1 MADESF
7 PLLLTEYQPT
17 VLAQDAFSEDLARF
31 LDSRYKGVV
40 AIEPPSF
47 RNGRRWV
54 LSPQGWVGFLPLP
67 GHPGLSLQPSV
78 PLSNIFHMLEYAYDL
93 TSFRMPPG
101 LFDAQSIREFFD
113 RLARILVRRVLD
125 RVSRGLYRA
134 YEERVERLALVR
146 GRLDVA
152 RICREPATCL
162 LPCIYQEHTPD
173 VDENR
178 IIAWTL
184 RVLCGSRLLSQECA
198 SLVRQAERMLRGA
211 VSLHP
216 YVASDCVGRVY
227 NRLNEDYH
235 ALHSLSRFFLDN
247 TGPTQQLGETAMV
260 PFLVDMAALFE
271 RFVARWTRRNLPPEY
286 RLQEQETLNV
296 DEEGTLSMRIDLV
309 LYRRFANRPLCVLD
323 TKYKLHGTVE
333 NDDYN
338 QVVAYALNKQCGDA
352 MLIYP
357 KRLQRAFRAEH
368 GGIRVQNLTFEV
380 GGDLEAAGGAF
391 LGDLLASVA

>member
-1 MADESF
+1 MADAAS
-7 PLLLTEYQPT
+7 PLVLTEYQPT
-17 VLAQDAFSEDLARF
+17 VLAQEAFSEDLARF

-40 AIEPPSF
+40 AIEPPTF
-47 RNGRRWV
+47 LNGRRWR

-78 PLSNIFHMLEYAYDL
+78 PLGNIFHMLEYAYDL
-93 TSFRMPPG
+93 TSFRMLPG

-134 YEERVERLALVR
+134 YEAKEEPLALVR
-146 GRLDVA
+146 GRLDMA

-173 VDENR
+173 VEENR

-184 RVLCGSRLLSQECA
+184 RVLCCSRLSQECA
-198 SLVRQAERMLRGA
+198 VLVRQADRTLRGT
-211 VSLHP
+211 VTLRP

-227 NRLNEDYH
+227 NRLNEDYRV
-235 ALHSLSRFFLDN
+235 LHSLCRFFLDN

-260 PFLVDMAALFE
+260 PFLVNMAALFE
-271 RFVARWTRRNLPPEY
+271 RFVARWTRQNLPPEY

-309 LYRRFANRPLCVLD
+309 LYLRVVNRPLCVLD

-338 QVVAYALNKQCGDA
+338 QVVAYALNRQCGDA

-368 GGIRVQNLTFEV
+368 GGIRVRNLTFEV